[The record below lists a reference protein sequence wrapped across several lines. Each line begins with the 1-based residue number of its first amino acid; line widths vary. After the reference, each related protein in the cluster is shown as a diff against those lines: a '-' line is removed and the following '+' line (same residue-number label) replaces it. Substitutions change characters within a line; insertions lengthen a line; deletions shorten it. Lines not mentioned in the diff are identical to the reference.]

1 MSDTQNEVVQEQNQ
15 GRTMTIVNEKP
26 PIYEKA
32 HLAFDIDDSETVY
45 TYGDKLYN
53 PAGLQIGQDLIEHE
67 STHMLQQKELGENGP
82 AIWWDKYLNDKA
94 FREAEE
100 IEAYGRQY
108 AYYRTKQ
115 KDRNTCAKY
124 LSQLAMFLSSKLY
137 KLDISYGEALKAI
150 REESDANLTSKRR

>member
-1 MSDTQNEVVQEQNQ
+1 MTNEPDTTEKTM
-15 GRTMTIVNEKP
+15 RSMTIVNEKP

-32 HLAFDIDDSETVY
+32 HLAFEIDDSETVY

-53 PAGLQIGQDLIEHE
+53 PAGLHIGQDLLEHE
-67 STHMLQQKELGENGP
+67 STHMLQQRELGENGP
-82 AIWWDKYLNDKA
+82 AIWWEQYIADKV
-94 FREAEE
+94 FRQEQE

-108 AYYRTKQ
+108 AYYRTKT

-137 KLDISYGEALKAI
+137 KLDITYPEALKAI
-150 REESDANLTSKRR
+150 REESDANLTSKRQ